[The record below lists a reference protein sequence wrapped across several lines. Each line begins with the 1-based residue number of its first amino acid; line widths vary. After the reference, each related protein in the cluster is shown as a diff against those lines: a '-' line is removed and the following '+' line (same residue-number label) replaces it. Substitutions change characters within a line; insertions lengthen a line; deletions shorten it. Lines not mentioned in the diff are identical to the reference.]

1 MDAST
6 PYSAR
11 RASLT
16 LYACA
21 SIAFAFLLL
30 LVSAHS
36 VQAQDEDQSLEIL
49 NDSVSHTLGK
59 DERAFDAQVYVRNA
73 STLESDNLEEVL
85 KFSVVARNSDKVVIE
100 PPVPAI
106 EGRSPGSTDAGP
118 LKPYSVA
125 PVNLEIP
132 VSDLEEKSFSG
143 YLVVSSKKE
152 GSAVEPGT
160 TPLELKKPIARGAE
174 LEGWKWFPP
183 FYGPSWMLLSAFA
196 AALAVVFLSYVLP
209 GREMPSLG
217 SRLGATLELDAKSWT
232 SVLTLV
238 AALVGALAVENVF
251 PEETALFTQQEVAGM
266 SLFFGATLIFA
277 PVIYNLVRPPKEV
290 QLDTPADTATRITG
304 EFKGTNG
311 LLKSA
316 FGGTVKLRQSA
327 PKTPNN
333 TTPKNVGF
341 VATYLVAATLIL
353 TAVLGQLLIAGLY
366 LAQIEE
372 ALPVWSRRVL
382 GFAVAVTVVFVVVYA
397 WSKIRADCEKRKKQ
411 ENIEDEVPNET
422 WIKPQ
427 PSIKMP

>member
-1 MDAST
+1 
-6 PYSAR
+6 
-11 RASLT
+11 
-16 LYACA
+16 
-21 SIAFAFLLL
+21 
-30 LVSAHS
+30 
-36 VQAQDEDQSLEIL
+36 
-49 NDSVSHTLGK
+49 
-59 DERAFDAQVYVRNA
+59 
-73 STLESDNLEEVL
+73 
-85 KFSVVARNSDKVVIE
+85 
-100 PPVPAI
+100 
-106 EGRSPGSTDAGP
+106 
-118 LKPYSVA
+118 
-125 PVNLEIP
+125 
-132 VSDLEEKSFSG
+132 
-143 YLVVSSKKE
+143 
-152 GSAVEPGT
+152 
-160 TPLELKKPIARGAE
+160 
-174 LEGWKWFPP
+174 
-183 FYGPSWMLLSAFA
+183 
-196 AALAVVFLSYVLP
+196 
-209 GREMPSLG
+209 MPSLG